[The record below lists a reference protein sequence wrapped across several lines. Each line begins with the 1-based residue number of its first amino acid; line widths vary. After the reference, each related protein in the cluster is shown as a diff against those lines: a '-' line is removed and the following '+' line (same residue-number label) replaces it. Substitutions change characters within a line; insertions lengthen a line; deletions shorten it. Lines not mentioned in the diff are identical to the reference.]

1 MFKFITGDD
10 LSDRFISLGFFLFC
24 LEQCRMAIID
34 LSFYGLAKNSFNNQF
49 LSSYYI
55 VLIFTIIL
63 ELSGFYSSLF
73 SLAIGAIVVLLS
85 QVWFNCFAGIK
96 ISIEN
101 KVRVDK
107 WGIKCRLGELGGD
120 FLGLILVGLWSLN
133 IYPMIM
139 ASLMLTMTLVYG
151 FLKYIKPQ
159 FDTI

>member
-10 LSDRFISLGFFLFC
+10 VSDQFISLGFFLFC
-24 LEQCRMAIID
+24 LEQSRMGVID
-34 LSFYGLAKNSFNNQF
+34 LSSYGLAKNNFNNKF

-55 VLIFTIIL
+55 VLVVTIIL
-63 ELSGFYSSLF
+63 ELIGFYSSLF
-73 SLAIGAIVVLLS
+73 SLAVGAIVVLLS
-85 QVWFNCFAGIK
+85 QVWFNCFARIK
-96 ISIEN
+96 ISIED
-101 KVRVDK
+101 KIRVEK
-107 WGIKCRLGELGGD
+107 WGIKRRLGELGGD

-159 FDTI
+159 FDRI